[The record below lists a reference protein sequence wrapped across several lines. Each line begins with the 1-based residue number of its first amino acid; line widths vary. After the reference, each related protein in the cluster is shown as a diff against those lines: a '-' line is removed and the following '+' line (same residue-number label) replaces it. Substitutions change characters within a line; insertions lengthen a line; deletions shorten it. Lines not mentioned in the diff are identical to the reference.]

1 MSKAQA
7 QCAARVRPRD
17 KPNTVLTTCVGGTRG
32 GPVGTAGRG
41 PPRWGLLLFSSRLH
55 TSQQVTPEKPAG
67 PRDPVWT
74 SFSVCSGEG
83 ELSLP
88 LTMGWEPPLWCVA
101 LKGLLAAAW
110 SSWAGLTLV
119 PAKNPLD
126 RAMLVGLFGP

>member
-1 MSKAQA
+1 M
-7 QCAARVRPRD
+7 RPRD

-32 GPVGTAGRG
+32 GPVGTVGRG
-41 PPRWGLLLFSSRLH
+41 PPRWGLLLFSSR
-55 TSQQVTPEKPAG
+55 QQVTPEKPAG

-83 ELSLP
+83 EPSLP

-119 PAKNPLD
+119 PAKNPLERD
-126 RAMLVGLFGP
+126 MLVGLFGP